1 MPEAVGDGGV
11 WDHGG
16 GGQERVWTEP
26 GGGGEDVEGV
36 GEGEEGAPHHHF
48 LHLLRSA
55 RRAKVSLGVGG
66 REGGREREDVCE
78 GKEERGRGEVRL
90 RWLY

>member
-16 GGQERVWTEP
+16 GGQEWVRAEP

-66 REGGREREDVCE
+66 
-78 GKEERGRGEVRL
+78 ERGRKRERTNVRG
-90 RWLY
+90 RRRGGGVKCA